1 MAEISAGLVKELRE
15 MTGAGMMDCKNAL
28 TQTNGDI
35 DAAVDFLREKG
46 LGKAAKKADRLASEG
61 LISIETAADYTKI
74 TISEINSE
82 TDFVAKN
89 DKFIDMTKKI
99 TKHIQDNNIKSIDEL
114 QNSSIDGVSFS
125 EYLNSRIASI
135 GENLVVRRFVTLKA
149 GKGSVVNGYIHSNGR
164 VGVLLEA
171 KIENVEVQKAAD
183 LLKNIAMHA
192 AAMKPVYLS
201 YKELTPEFIEK
212 EFIAFKANLEKENE
226 EARRL
231 KKLEKKIPLYGSRA
245 QITDEVLSSVKKGL
259 EAELK
264 AQGKPEKIWD
274 RIIPGQLE
282 RFIADNTQLDQQ
294 FALLSQFYVMDD
306 SKSVEQAVKA
316 RADELGGVVEL
327 TKYVRFELGEG
338 LEKKSN
344 DFAAEVAAQ
353 LG

>member
-1 MAEISAGLVKELRE
+1 MAEITSNLIRELRE

-28 TQTNGDI
+28 TQTDGDI

-61 LISIETAADYTKI
+61 LISVEVAADYSKA

-89 DKFIDMTKKI
+89 DKFVNMTKKI
-99 TKHIQDNNIKSIDEL
+99 TKHIQDNDIPSVEEL
-114 QNSSIDGVSFS
+114 QKGSIDGVNFS
-125 EYLNSRIASI
+125 DFLNSQIASI
-135 GENLVVRRFVTLKA
+135 GENLVVRRFVTIKA
-149 GKGSVVNGYIHSNGR
+149 TADSIVNGYIHSNAR

-171 KIENVEVQKAAD
+171 KISGVDTQKAAD

-192 AAMKPVYLS
+192 AAMKPVFLS
-201 YKELTPEFIEK
+201 YKELTPDFVEK
-212 EFIAFKANLEKENE
+212 EFVALKANIEKENE
-226 EARRL
+226 ESRRL
-231 KKLEKKIPLYGSRA
+231 KKLEKKIPLYGSKVE
-245 QITDEVLSSVKKGL
+245 ITDAVLEGIKKEL

-274 RIIPGQLE
+274 RIIPGQIE

-294 FALLSQFYVMDD
+294 YALLSQFYVMDD
-306 SKSVEQAVKA
+306 SKTIEQAIKA
-316 RADELGGVVEL
+316 RAEELGGTIEL

-338 LEKKSN
+338 LEKKSD

-353 LG
+353 LN

>member
-61 LISIETAADYTKI
+61 LISVETAVDYTKA

-99 TKHIQDNNIKSIDEL
+99 TKHIQQNDIKSADEL
-114 QNSSIDGVSFS
+114 KNSSIDGVNFD

-135 GENLVVRRFVTLKA
+135 GENLVVRRFITLTADK
-149 GKGSVVNGYIHSNGR
+149 KSIVNGYIHSNGR

-171 KIENVEVQKAAD
+171 KIDNIEAQKAAD

-201 YKELTPEFIEK
+201 YKELTTEFIEK
-212 EFIAFKANLEKENE
+212 EFVAFKANLEKENE

-231 KKLEKKIPLYGSRA
+231 KKLEKKVPLYGSRA
-245 QITDEVLSSVKKGL
+245 QITDEVLTGVKASL

-294 FALLSQFYVMDD
+294 FALLSQFYVIDD
-306 SKSVEQAVKA
+306 SKSVEQAVKS
-316 RADELGGVVEL
+316 RADELGGTIEL
-327 TKYVRFELGEG
+327 TKYIRFELGEG